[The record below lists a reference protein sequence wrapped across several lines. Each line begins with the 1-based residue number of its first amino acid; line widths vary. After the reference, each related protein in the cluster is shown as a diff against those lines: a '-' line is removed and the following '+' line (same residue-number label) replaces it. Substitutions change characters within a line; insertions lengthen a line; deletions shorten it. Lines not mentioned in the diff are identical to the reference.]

1 MTASSSP
8 VVAAMARKRGSDYRW
23 TKAEERTL
31 RSMREAKATWEEIA
45 AAIPG
50 RTERA
55 IRHRALALGIRI
67 PRPPAPVVA
76 VVEPEP
82 IPEAIPAPEY
92 LVIVRTGYGDE
103 RLSVAR
109 GVAPEIDRIGRE
121 WMRSH
126 PGQVT
131 IEEVTV

>member
-55 IRHRALALGIRI
+55 IRHRAHAEEQ
-67 PRPPAPVVA
+67 VA
-76 VVEPEP
+76 VAAGAMNQGAQEF
-82 IPEAIPAPEY
+82 
-92 LVIVRTGYGDE
+92 RE
-103 RLSVAR
+103 RLQLVV
-109 GVAPEIDRIGRE
+109 GLP
-121 WMRSH
+121 
-126 PGQVT
+126 
-131 IEEVTV
+131 